1 MKVIDGHCDVLLKM
15 YLDPAIDFYDVH
27 TSPMDVTYSRMLH
40 SNVKLQCFAIYLP
53 ERITQ
58 PHFDH
63 YLEYINIFY
72 QKIVRSGLIQAVKTR
87 GDLELVMNGRVPG
100 ALLTLEGADA
110 LYGNPLY
117 TRTLY
122 HLGVRMIGVTWNYAN
137 WAADGVLEPRQ
148 GGFTRKGKSFIKDC
162 NDLGILLDV
171 SHLSEAAFWDL
182 AAASAK
188 PFVATHSNVK
198 RLCGHPRNL
207 DDEQIRAL
215 IRVDGR
221 IGVTFVPWFVESSG
235 KASVDDVVRHMEY
248 ICALGGERQLVLGS
262 DFDGIDR
269 HIPGLE
275 HTGQYD
281 RLAEALYK
289 KFTKEQIEGFFYKN
303 WHTFLSQHL
312 PIH

>member
-1 MKVIDGHCDVLLKM
+1 MKVIDGHCDVLYKM
-15 YLDPAIDFYDVH
+15 YLNPDIDFYDTQ
-27 TSPMDVTYSRMLH
+27 TSPLDVTYSRMLH
-40 SNVKLQCFAIYLP
+40 SNIKLQCFAIYLP

-72 QKIVRSGLIQAVKTR
+72 RRIVCGGLVKAVKTR
-87 GDLELVMNGRVPG
+87 GDLEMVMNGRIPG

-110 LYGNPLY
+110 LCGNPLY
-117 TRTLY
+117 THTLY
-122 HLGVRMIGVTWNYAN
+122 QLGVRMIGVTWNYAN

-148 GGFTRKGKSFIKDC
+148 GGFTRKGKSFIKVC
-162 NDLGILLDV
+162 NELGILLDA
-171 SHLSEAAFWDL
+171 SHLSAAAFWDL

-221 IGVTFVPWFVESSG
+221 IGVTFVPWFVDNSG
-235 KASVDDVVRHMEY
+235 SASVDDVVNHMEY

-275 HTGQYD
+275 HAGQYD

-289 KFTKEQIEGFFYKN
+289 RFTIEQVNGFLFRN
-303 WHTFLSQHL
+303 WYTFLSRHL
-312 PIH
+312 PVH

>member
-1 MKVIDGHCDVLLKM
+1 MKVIDGHCDALYKM
-15 YLDPAIDFYDVH
+15 YENPDIDFFDAQ
-27 TSPMDVTYSRMLH
+27 TSPMDVTYSRMLN
-40 SNVKLQCFAIYLP
+40 SNVKVQCFAIYLP
-53 ERITQ
+53 ERITL

-63 YLEYINIFY
+63 YLEYITIFY
-72 QKIVRSGLIQAVKTR
+72 RKIVRVGYIHAIKTR
-87 GDLELVMNGRVPG
+87 GDLEGVMNGRVLG

-117 TRTLY
+117 THTLY
-122 HLGVRMIGVTWNYAN
+122 QLGVRMMGVTWNYAN

-148 GGFTRKGKSFIKDC
+148 GGFTRKGKSFIKQC

-171 SHLSEAAFWDL
+171 SHLSTAAFWDL
-182 AAASAK
+182 AAASTK

-207 DDEQIRAL
+207 DDEQIKTL

-235 KASVDDVVRHMEY
+235 KASVEDIVKHMEY

-275 HTGQYD
+275 HAGQYD
-281 RLAEALYK
+281 RLAEALHK
-289 KFTKEQIEGFFYKN
+289 RFTDEQVNRFMHGN
-303 WHTFLSQHL
+303 WHSFLTRHL
-312 PIH
+312 PVH